1 MQMRK
6 YEPRDYEEFRQLL
19 DNTIVDLLLKAK
31 ETVSSL
37 TKEGEHSADPLDRA
51 TLDSVLENSLRFRER
66 ESRLIRKIR
75 TALQKM
81 DEGLYGICEA
91 CGDDIPL
98 SRLRAR
104 PMTAYCIQCKT
115 KMENW
120 EKAAG
125 I

>member
-1 MQMRK
+1 VAP
-6 YEPRDYEEFRQLL
+6 EPRDYEAFRQLL
-19 DNTIVDLLLKAK
+19 DDKIVELLLKAK
-31 ETVSSL
+31 DAVSTL
-37 TKEGEHSADPLDRA
+37 AREGEHSADPLDRA

-81 DEGLYGICEA
+81 DDGLYGICES

-98 SRLRAR
+98 TRLQAR

-120 EKAAG
+120 ERAAG

>member
-1 MQMRK
+1 MQK

-19 DNTIVDLLLKAK
+19 DNTIMELLMKAK

-37 TKEGEHSADPLDRA
+37 TQEGEPSADPLDRA
-51 TLDSVLENSLRFRER
+51 TLDSVMENSLRFRER

>member
-81 DEGLYGICEA
+81 DEGLYGICES

>member
-1 MQMRK
+1 MQK
-6 YEPRDYEEFRQLL
+6 YDHRNYEEFRQLL
-19 DNTIVDLLLKAK
+19 DETIVELLLKAK

-37 TKEGEHSADPLDRA
+37 VKEGEHSADPLDRA
-51 TLDSVLENSLRFRER
+51 TLDSVMENSLRFRER

-81 DEGLYGICEA
+81 DEGLYGICES

>member
-1 MQMRK
+1 MQK
-6 YEPRDYEEFRQLL
+6 YGHRNYEEFRQLL
-19 DNTIVDLLLKAK
+19 DETIVELLMKAK
-31 ETVSSL
+31 ETVNSL
-37 TKEGEHSADPLDRA
+37 TKEGESSADPLDRA
-51 TLDSVLENSLRFRER
+51 TLDSVMENSLRFRER

-81 DEGLYGICEA
+81 DDGLYGICES

-98 SRLRAR
+98 TRLRAR

>member
-1 MQMRK
+1 MRK

-19 DNTIVDLLLKAK
+19 DDTIMELLLKAK

-37 TKEGEHSADPLDRA
+37 TKEDEHSAADPLDRA

-81 DEGLYGICEA
+81 DEGLYGICES

>member
-1 MQMRK
+1 MAS
-6 YEPRDYEEFRQLL
+6 EPRDYEVFRQLL
-19 DNTIVDLLLKAK
+19 DEKILELLQKAR

-37 TKEGEHSADPLDRA
+37 VREGEHSADPLDRA

-81 DEGLYGICEA
+81 DDGLYGICES

-98 SRLRAR
+98 TRLQAR

>member
-1 MQMRK
+1 MRK
-6 YEPRDYEEFRQLL
+6 YEPRDYEEFRRLL
-19 DNTIVDLLLKAK
+19 DDTIMELLLKAK
-31 ETVSSL
+31 ETVNSL
-37 TKEGEHSADPLDRA
+37 TKKDEHSAADPLDRA

-125 I
+125 L